1 MTDRVLVI
9 DLDGTL
15 VRTDMLF
22 ETFWS
27 ALGRSWTAPVM
38 ALRSLLLSGRAA
50 LKKDLTEAGPVEV
63 ASLPYNDEVLDYI
76 RAWRAG
82 GGRTALV
89 TASHQDLADQ
99 VAEHLGI
106 FDEVHGSDLGANLKG
121 ERKASFLESRFGPGR
136 FDYIGDAP
144 ADLPVWEK
152 AHKAVA
158 VGAPRSVRARLEG
171 LGREVEHLCGA
182 TPALRSYLR
191 ALRPHQWLK
200 NLLVF
205 LPLLAAHRLTGGL
218 IEQALLAFVAFS
230 LVASSVYILND
241 LLDLQSDRAHPR
253 KRNRPFASGAVPIAH
268 GTAMAPLLAVLGFLA
283 ALPLGGGFVL
293 CLAAYWLATT
303 AYSLMLKRVAIL
315 DIVVLAGLYTL
326 RIVAGG
332 LATGITL
339 SVWLLAFSIFF
350 FFALAA
356 VKRQAELA
364 GQEGS
369 AETGVRGRGYRVGD
383 LHLVSN
389 MATSSGYVSV
399 LVMALYVNS
408 PAVLELYSSPALL
421 WGICLVLL
429 FWLSRV
435 MMLTHRGEMHDD
447 PVVFAATDRVSQF
460 CILACA
466 ALGAGAALA

>member
-1 MTDRVLVI
+1 MTERVLVI

-27 ALGRSWTAPVM
+27 ALGRSWATPVQ
-38 ALRSLLLSGRAA
+38 ALQVLLRSGRAA
-50 LKKDLTEAGPVEV
+50 LKASLTEAGPVEV
-63 ASLPYNDEVLDYI
+63 ASLPYNDEVLAYI
-76 RAWRAG
+76 RDWRAR

-89 TASHQDLADQ
+89 TASDQGIAEQ

-106 FDEVHGSDLGANLKG
+106 FDEVHGSDAGTNLKG
-121 ERKASFLESRFGPGR
+121 ARKASFLEARFGHGR
-136 FDYIGDAP
+136 FDYMGDAS
-144 ADLPVWEK
+144 ADLPVWAK

-158 VGAPRSVRARLEG
+158 VGVPRSLRTRLAG
-171 LGREVEHLCGA
+171 LGPEVEHLRDA
-182 TPALRSYLR
+182 TPAARSYLR

-200 NLLVF
+200 NLLVI
-205 LPLLAAHRLTGGL
+205 LPLLTAHRLTPGL
-218 IEQALLAFVAFS
+218 AGQALLAFLAFS
-230 LVASSVYILND
+230 LVASSVYVLND

-268 GTAMAPLLAVLGFLA
+268 GTAMAPLLAALGFLA
-283 ALPLGGGFVL
+283 AAPLGGRFLL

-303 AYSLMLKRVAIL
+303 AYSLALKKVAVL

-326 RIVAGG
+326 RIVAGA
-332 LATGITL
+332 LATGIPL
-339 SVWLLAFSIFF
+339 SVWLLAFSMFL

-356 VKRQAELA
+356 MKRQAELV
-364 GQEGS
+364 GQEGDPGT
-369 AETGVRGRGYRVGD
+369 ALRGRGYRVGD
-383 LHLVSN
+383 LQFVSN

-399 LVMALYVNS
+399 LVLALYVNS
-408 PAVLELYSSPALL
+408 PAVQPLYSTPALL
-421 WGICLVLL
+421 WGICFVML

-447 PVVFAATDRVSQF
+447 PVVFAATDRVSQI
-460 CILACA
+460 CILICA
-466 ALGAGAALA
+466 GLGAGAALL

>member
-1 MTDRVLVI
+1 MNDRVLVI

-27 ALGRSWTAPVM
+27 ALGRSWTAPVL
-38 ALRSLLLSGRAA
+38 ALRSLLVSGRSALKAA
-50 LKKDLTEAGPVEV
+50 LSKAGPVEV

-76 RAWRAG
+76 RDWRAR

-106 FDEVHGSDLGANLKG
+106 FDEVHGSDDASNLKG
-121 ERKASFLESRFGPGR
+121 ERKATFLESRFGPGR
-136 FDYIGDAP
+136 FDYMGDAP

-158 VGAPRSVRARLEG
+158 VGAPRSVRTRLAG
-171 LGREVEHLCGA
+171 LGREVEHLRAG
-182 TPALRSYLR
+182 TPALKGYLR

-200 NLLVF
+200 NLLVV
-205 LPLLAAHRLTGGL
+205 LPLLASHRVTPELLGA
-218 IEQALLAFVAFS
+218 ALLAFVAFS
-230 LVASSVYILND
+230 LVASSVYVLND
-241 LLDLQSDRAHPR
+241 LLDLQADRAHPR

-268 GTAMAPLLAVLGFLA
+268 GTAMAPVLMLMGFLA
-283 ALPLGGGFVL
+283 AVPLGGKFVL
-293 CLAAYWLATT
+293 CLSAYWLATT
-303 AYSLMLKRVAIL
+303 AYSLMLKRIAVL

-326 RIVAGG
+326 RIVAGA
-332 LATGITL
+332 LATGIPL
-339 SVWLLAFSIFF
+339 SVWLLAFSVFF

-364 GQEGS
+364 GQAGD
-369 AETGVRGRGYRVGD
+369 AGTGLRGRGYRVGD
-383 LHLVSN
+383 LQLVSN

-399 LVMALYVNS
+399 LVLALYVNS
-408 PAVLELYSSPALL
+408 PAVLGLYSSPALL

-447 PVVFAATDRVSQF
+447 PVVFAATDRVSQL
-460 CILACA
+460 CILLCA
-466 ALGAGAALA
+466 ALGFGAVLV